1 MTAIRAVVFDMGG
14 TLEDLYYDD
23 DAVIHDLREVIGLVT

>member
-14 TLEDLYYDD
+14 TLEDLYYDE
-23 DAVIHDLREVIGLVT
+23 AVIHDLREVIGMVA